1 VATDQQLLAL
11 WRNIHHVNAAIRAA
25 LSERLDAEGSC
36 SLLEHDLMSWLE
48 VDGRARPRMLDLAE
62 LLGMT
67 QGGVTRLV
75 DRLIGRGWVM
85 REQPPGN
92 RRVMHARLTDEG
104 VKALATTRK
113 AYFSAL
119 REILTERLADPQI
132 ATLTELTAGFLSG
145 PGMHQPRAQADE
157 H

>member
-1 VATDQQLLAL
+1 
-11 WRNIHHVNAAIRAA
+11 
-25 LSERLDAEGSC
+25 
-36 SLLEHDLMSWLE
+36 
-48 VDGRARPRMLDLAE
+48 
-62 LLGMT
+62 
-67 QGGVTRLV
+67 V

-104 VKALATTRK
+104 VKAPGHDPK

-145 PGMHQPRAQADE
+145 PDRHQPRPRPASTEPLTGRELDVLRLLTAGSSNQRIAHDLVVALDTIKKHVTHILGKLGAANRTE
-157 H
+157 AVALARQLGLIP